1 MRLVRLLAFA
11 SALFSLALWVT
22 PGFTQARPAQE
33 FTVLSPPQATEPG
46 KVEVIEFFSYAC
58 GHCYRLEPFL
68 EAWEKKLPP
77 DVVFRRV
84 PGVGSE
90 QWSALAQLFYT
101 LEAMNQ
107 LTRLHPKIFAAMH
120 EQNQN
125 LTSAKVRDTWL
136 AANGVDA
143 QQYAAVEKSLAVQ
156 SKLGRARQ
164 LMSAYKVDGVP
175 MLVVNGKY
183 VTSSGAAGGPERV
196 VPLLERLI
204 AMARAEG
211 SGAKR

>member
-1 MRLVRLLAFA
+1 MRLTRLLAFA
-11 SALFSLALWVT
+11 AALFSLALWAAPSVAQVR
-22 PGFTQARPAQE
+22 PGE
-33 FTVLSPPQATEPG
+33 DFTVLSPPQATEPG

-68 EAWEKKLPP
+68 EAWAKRLPP

-90 QWSALAQLFYT
+90 QWSALAQLFYA

-107 LTRLHPKIFAAMH
+107 LDRLHPKIFSALH

-125 LTSAKVRDTWL
+125 LASAKVRDAWL

-143 QQYAAVEKSLAVQ
+143 QQYAAVEKSFAVQ
-156 SKLGRARQ
+156 SKLSRARQ
-164 LMSAYKVDGVP
+164 LMAAYKVDGVP

-183 VTSSGAAGGPERV
+183 VTSSAKAGGPERV
-196 VPLLERLI
+196 IPLIERLI
-204 AMARAEG
+204 AQARVE
-211 SGAKR
+211 SGIGKK

>member
-107 LTRLHPKIFAAMH
+107 LTRLHPKVFAAMH

-125 LTSAKVRDTWL
+125 LTSAKVRDAWL
-136 AANGVDA
+136 AANGVDV
-143 QQYAAVEKSLAVQ
+143 QQYAGVVGVHAEGGV
-156 SKLGRARQ
+156 ARQ
-164 LMSAYKVDGVP
+164 QA
-175 MLVVNGKY
+175 
-183 VTSSGAAGGPERV
+183 
-196 VPLLERLI
+196 
-204 AMARAEG
+204 ARALVAAE
-211 SGAKR
+211 RDQV

>member
-1 MRLVRLLAFA
+1 MRLTRLLAFA
-11 SALFSLALWVT
+11 SALFSLALWAT
-22 PGFTQARPAQE
+22 PSVAQARPGE
-33 FTVLSPPQATEPG
+33 DFTVLSPPQATEPG

-68 EAWEKKLPP
+68 EAWAKKLPP

-101 LEAMNQ
+101 LEAMSQ
-107 LTRLHPKIFAAMH
+107 LDRLHPKIFSALH

-125 LTSAKVRDTWL
+125 LASAKVRDAWL

-143 QQYAAVEKSLAVQ
+143 QQYAAVEKSFAVQ
-156 SKLGRARQ
+156 SKLSRARQ
-164 LMSAYKVDGVP
+164 LMAAYKVDGVP

-183 VTSSGAAGGPERV
+183 VTSSAKAGGPERV
-196 VPLLERLI
+196 IPLIERLI
-204 AMARAEG
+204 AQARVE
-211 SGAKR
+211 SGIGKK

>member
-1 MRLVRLLAFA
+1 MRRARR
-11 SALFSLALWVT
+11 LALATLCLGLVAAT
-22 PGFTQARPAQE
+22 AGPAWAQGRQE
-33 FTVLSPPQATEPG
+33 FTVLNPPQAGEPG
-46 KVEVIEFFSYAC
+46 KIEVLEFFSYAC
-58 GHCYRLEPFL
+58 GHCYKLDPFL
-68 EAWEKKLPP
+68 EAWAKKLPA

-90 QWSALAQLFYT
+90 QWSQLAKLFFA

-107 LTRLHPKIFAAMH
+107 LDRLHPKVFTAMH

-125 LTSAKVRDTWL
+125 LTSPKVRDAWL
-136 AANGVDA
+136 ASNGVDPA
-143 QQYAAVEKSLAVQ
+143 QYLAVENSFAVQ
-156 SKLGRARQ
+156 SKMGRARQ
-164 LMSAYKVDGVP
+164 MMSAYKVDGVP

-204 AMARAEG
+204 AQARAEG
-211 SGAKR
+211 GGARK